1 MRLESGRDPLHDEA
15 IKHHEQNEKD
25 YDKAMKENKDGI
37 NLVSG
42 DNTKKKDG
50 KVKSSQ
56 LKKMHLSEDLF
67 VDMFESLTD
76 TDKYD
81 LDVLDKLKNFSPQ
94 PNKDKLYDLLDRQ
107 IIDKNWLIEELISVI
122 SDDQAKAVIRDV
134 DYDENLDESVK
145 YDLYNPDTWELN
157 EALGKDDL
165 RSDIYNALA
174 DVMFKYRN
182 NKNIT
187 QTDVEQAIEWFIIHF
202 YEFGLDESVDL
213 DEGEDFLDKVAKK
226 VIGESLEEK
235 KTLNE
240 ENDLQSGYDIANII
254 QQNYPKGVD
263 IYNVV
268 DDGPYYTVEFEIDDG
283 DWKHEHLAF
292 KYWMEQNA
300 AELTDCDV
308 KFGGSE
314 TLGDSDSDTYSA
326 THTYYFIPNEP
337 YNEEPSDT
345 EDSEEQDIESNN
357 DEISDVPEGGDEIG
371 FDDDSIE
378 MEESLKFNVAREQLK
393 RFNENKMPS
402 NWSPQVYLERL
413 VKRNHIT
420 ESQKKLLEETYL
432 VK

>member
-25 YDKAMKENKDGI
+25 YDKAMKENKDGV

-67 VDMFESLTD
+67 VEMFEPLKESSQQRYSIYDPKYHLD
-76 TDKYD
+76 DKVYSALNKVVRYYDD
-81 LDVLDKLKNFSPQ
+81 LDIRITKQEFEEAIEYAKSI
-94 PNKDKLYDLLDRQ
+94 LY
-107 IIDKNWLIEELISVI
+107 KPEYNTF
-122 SDDQAKAVIRDV
+122 
-134 DYDENLDESVK
+134 DESID

-165 RSDIYNALA
+165 KSDIYNALA

-240 ENDLQSGYDIANII
+240 ENDIQSGYDIANTI

-345 EDSEEQDIESNN
+345 EDSEEQDVENNN
-357 DEISDVPEGGDEIG
+357 DETNDVPEGGDEIG

-393 RFNENKMPS
+393 RFNENKMPR

>member
-25 YDKAMKENKDGI
+25 YDKAMKENKDGV

-67 VDMFESLTD
+67 VDMFEPLQESLDNLDLKQFKSEILKVVMNTCV
-76 TDKYD
+76 KY
-81 LDVLDKLKNFSPQ
+81 LDSGLT
-94 PNKDKLYDLLDRQ
+94 RQ
-107 IIDKNWLIEELISVI
+107 DIEEAVEYAKSFIF
-122 SDDQAKAVIRDV
+122 DDEEDT
-134 DYDENLDESVK
+134 LDESVD

-226 VIGESLEEK
+226 VMGESLEEK

-240 ENDLQSGYDIANII
+240 ENDLQSGYDIANTI

-326 THTYYFIPNEP
+326 THTYYFIPNES
-337 YNEEPSDT
+337 YNEEPSDI
-345 EDSEEQDIESNN
+345 EDSEEQDVEDNN
-357 DEISDVPEGGDEIG
+357 DEMSDVPESGDEIG

-393 RFNENKMPS
+393 RFNENKMPH

>member
-25 YDKAMKENKDGI
+25 YDKAMKENKDGV

-67 VDMFESLTD
+67 VDMFEPLQESLDSPDLKQFKSEILKVVMNTCV
-76 TDKYD
+76 KY
-81 LDVLDKLKNFSPQ
+81 LDSGLT
-94 PNKDKLYDLLDRQ
+94 RQ
-107 IIDKNWLIEELISVI
+107 DIEEAVEYTKSFIF
-122 SDDQAKAVIRDV
+122 DDEEDT
-134 DYDENLDESVK
+134 LDESVK

-165 RSDIYNALA
+165 KSDIYNALEN
-174 DVMFKYRN
+174 VMSKYRN

-202 YEFGLDESVDL
+202 YDFDDEELDESVDL
-213 DEGEDFLDKVAKK
+213 DEGEDFLDKVARK

-240 ENDLQSGYDIANII
+240 ESDTQSGYDIANTI
-254 QQNYPKGVD
+254 QQNYPKSVD

-268 DDGPYYTVEFEIDDG
+268 DDGPYYTIEFEIDDG

-326 THTYYFIPNEP
+326 THTYYFIPNES
-337 YNEEPSDT
+337 YNEEPSDI

-357 DEISDVPEGGDEIG
+357 DETSDVPEGGDEIG

-393 RFNENKMPS
+393 RFNENKMPR

>member
-25 YDKAMKENKDGI
+25 YDKAMKENKDGV

-67 VDMFESLTD
+67 VDMFEPLQESLDSPDLKQFKSEILKVVMNTCV
-76 TDKYD
+76 KY
-81 LDVLDKLKNFSPQ
+81 LDSGLT
-94 PNKDKLYDLLDRQ
+94 RQ
-107 IIDKNWLIEELISVI
+107 DIENAVEYAKSFIF
-122 SDDQAKAVIRDV
+122 DDEEDI
-134 DYDENLDESVK
+134 LDESVK

-202 YEFGLDESVDL
+202 YDFEDEGLDESVDL

-226 VIGESLEEK
+226 VMGESLEEK
-235 KTLNE
+235 KTLSE
-240 ENDLQSGYDIANII
+240 ENDLQSGYDIANTI

-326 THTYYFIPNEP
+326 THTYYFIPNES
-337 YNEEPSDT
+337 YNEEPSDI

-357 DEISDVPEGGDEIG
+357 DETSDVPEGDDEIG

>member
-25 YDKAMKENKDGI
+25 YDKAMKENKDGV
-37 NLVSG
+37 NLVNG

-67 VDMFESLTD
+67 VDMFEPLQESLDNPDLKQFKSEILKVVMNTCV
-76 TDKYD
+76 KY
-81 LDVLDKLKNFSPQ
+81 LDSGLT
-94 PNKDKLYDLLDRQ
+94 RQ
-107 IIDKNWLIEELISVI
+107 DIEEAVEYAKSFIF
-122 SDDQAKAVIRDV
+122 DDEEDT
-134 DYDENLDESVK
+134 LDESVD

-202 YEFGLDESVDL
+202 YDFGLDESVDL

-226 VIGESLEEK
+226 VMGESLEEK

-240 ENDLQSGYDIANII
+240 ENDFQSGYDIANII

-337 YNEEPSDT
+337 YDEEPSDI
-345 EDSEEQDIESNN
+345 EDSEEQDVEDNN
-357 DEISDVPEGGDEIG
+357 DEMSDVPESGDEIG

>member
-25 YDKAMKENKDGI
+25 YDKAMKENKDGV

-67 VDMFESLTD
+67 VDMFEPLQESLDSPDLKQFKSEILKVVMNTCV
-76 TDKYD
+76 KY
-81 LDVLDKLKNFSPQ
+81 LDSGLT
-94 PNKDKLYDLLDRQ
+94 RQ
-107 IIDKNWLIEELISVI
+107 DIEEAVEYTKSFIF
-122 SDDQAKAVIRDV
+122 DDEEDI
-134 DYDENLDESVK
+134 LDESVK

-202 YEFGLDESVDL
+202 YDFEDEGLDESVDL

-226 VIGESLEEK
+226 VMGESLEEK
-235 KTLNE
+235 KTLSE
-240 ENDLQSGYDIANII
+240 ENDLQSGYDIANTI

-326 THTYYFIPNEP
+326 THTYYFIPNES
-337 YNEEPSDT
+337 YNEEPSDI

-357 DEISDVPEGGDEIG
+357 DETSDVPEGDDEIG